1 MDINKFNAWL
11 KGASPDALARAER
24 ALDTGVRR
32 VITRHWET
40 RLESGRWHWMRRE
53 VIRKR
58 GTRDYVEDLKANG
71 WAVTT
76 VYEQI
81 RDWLDSQNYLLP
93 IESVPDEV
101 NPREQAIKAAIAEAR
116 KAREGRN
123 RAPKPEL
130 EDNVRIPWPALYGNR
145 TLNENFL
152 NAWKINQDLAFKI
165 LYEAYELVAL
175 IDQIHYE
182 EDLSVDFSMQL

>member
-116 KAREGRN
+116 KAREGRS

-130 EDNVRIPWPALYGNR
+130 EDNVRIPWPALYGNSR
-145 TLNENFL
+145 
-152 NAWKINQDLAFKI
+152 D
-165 LYEAYELVAL
+165 LVAL
-175 IDQIHYE
+175 SFMSP
-182 EDLSVDFSMQL
+182 DLCTVFGARLKVQGEKHLGTLRILV